1 MSQCCEP
8 ANTQSSRPNKRRCPS
23 NGKLY
28 SSVAPV
34 TILHH
39 LNEPWLW
46 KEKQQGY
53 YFCDDPDCEVVYFS
67 QDGSTISKSALRTPV
82 GIKENTEESLICY
95 CFGVTKK
102 AAARQQIK
110 DFVVKQ
116 TRGKTCACSTRN
128 PSGKCCLKDFP
139 KT

>member
-8 ANTQSSRPNKRRCPS
+8 QASRNDKYRCPA

-28 SSVAPV
+28 SSVSSA

-39 LNEPWLW
+39 LHEPWLW
-46 KEKQQGY
+46 KEKQQAY
-53 YFCDDPDCEVVYFS
+53 YFCNDPDCKVVYFG
-67 QDGSTISKSALRTPV
+67 QDDSTISISALRTPV
-82 GIKENTEESLICY
+82 GIKENTEDSLICY

-110 DFVVKQ
+110 DFVIKQ
-116 TRGKTCACSTRN
+116 TKGKTCACSTRN